1 VSTED
6 DHFTTVFDEV
16 VFAVVAFIGGDTAV
30 VCIVAL
36 LLASDKFLLYFLIS
50 L

>member
-1 VSTED
+1 VSTGA
-6 DHFTTVFDEV
+6 DHFTTDEV

-36 LLASDKFLLYFLIS
+36 LLASDKFLLYF
-50 L
+50 

>member
-6 DHFTTVFDEV
+6 DQFKTVFDEV

-36 LLASDKFLLYFLIS
+36 LLASDKFLLYLLIS

>member
-1 VSTED
+1 
-6 DHFTTVFDEV
+6 V

-36 LLASDKFLLYFLIS
+36 LLASDKFPYFLIS
-50 L
+50 LSKV

>member
-1 VSTED
+1 VSTGGP
-6 DHFTTVFDEV
+6 FYNCFDEV

-36 LLASDKFLLYFLIS
+36 LLASDKFPIF
-50 L
+50 

>member
-1 VSTED
+1 V
-6 DHFTTVFDEV
+6 FTGLTILQLFDEV

-36 LLASDKFLLYFLIS
+36 LLASDKFPLYL
-50 L
+50 